1 MHKPVL
7 LKEVIEILNPKPGEI
22 FIDATF
28 GGGGHAQEILKK
40 ILPNGKLL
48 CVDWDK
54 DAIEKAKKNTVF
66 QRSEVRMEIGN
77 YADLPKIME
86 KLNFPKVH
94 GMLLDLG
101 FSSDQLESG
110 KGFSFSKDEPLDMRF
125 FKEAEITAAQVIN
138 SFSEKELADI
148 FFKYGEERFSRQIA
162 KEIVKERKKKRIL
175 TTLELVEIVKKAVPK
190 NYERGRINPATRV
203 FQALRIYVNREL
215 ENLET
220 VLSEAGEIL
229 NSGGRM
235 AIISFHS
242 LEDRIVKNYFKELE
256 KENKAKILTKK
267 PIIASEEEVRNNP
280 KSRSAK
286 LRAIKL
292 TNNPQLTTHNS

>member
-1 MHKPVL
+1 MLHVPVL
-7 LKEVIEILNPKPGEI
+7 LKETIEILDPKPGEI

-28 GGGGHAQEILKK
+28 GGGGHAKEILKN

-48 CVDWDK
+48 AIDWDK
-54 DAIEKAKKNTVF
+54 DTVEKAKKNIVF
-66 QRSEVRMEIGN
+66 QKPEVKLEIGN

-86 KLNFPKVH
+86 KLNFPKAD

-101 FSSDQLESG
+101 FLSDQMESG
-110 KGFSFSKDEPLDMRF
+110 KGFSFLKDEPLDMRF
-125 FKEAEITAAQVIN
+125 SQNGDLAAAQVVN

-162 KEIVKERKKKRIL
+162 KEILKERKRKRIL
-175 TTLELVEIVKKAVPK
+175 TTFELVEIIKKAVPK

-203 FQALRIYVNREL
+203 FQALRIYINSEL

-220 VLSEAGEIL
+220 VLGEVSEIL
-229 NSGGRM
+229 KPGGRI

-242 LEDRIVKNYFKELE
+242 LEDRIVKNRFKDLE
-256 KENKAKILTKK
+256 REGKAKILAKK
-267 PIIASEEEVRNNP
+267 PITAGQEEIKNNP

-286 LRAIKL
+286 LRALYKF
-292 TNNPQLTTHNS
+292 